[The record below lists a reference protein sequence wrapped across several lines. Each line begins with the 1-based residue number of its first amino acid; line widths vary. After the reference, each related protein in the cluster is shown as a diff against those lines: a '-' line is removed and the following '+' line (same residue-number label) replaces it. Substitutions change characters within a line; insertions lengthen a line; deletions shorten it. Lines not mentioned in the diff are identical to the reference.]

1 MMLKILILLF
11 CFPLLSCGEAKPKTT
26 PELSVSQTVF
36 PIVVGAERG
45 DLYLDSLA
53 GKRVG
58 LVANQS
64 SRVDSLHLLDYL
76 LENGVEVVKIF
87 TPEHGFRGDADA
99 GELIDDQK
107 DAKTGLPIISLYG
120 KNKKTTTAQFEGVD
134 LLLFDMQDVGARFY
148 TYYCTMFYV
157 MQTCAE
163 TKKPFWVLDRPNPNG
178 DYVAGPILD
187 MKHKSFVGLLPIPVV
202 HGCTLGELA
211 QMINGESW
219 LGEGLHCELSVVPVK
234 NYTHQTPYSL
244 PVKPSPNLPNDISIR
259 LYPSLCFFEATTM
272 SVGRG
277 TDFPFQVVGYPDST
291 MGDFQF
297 TPRSI
302 PGMAKEPK
310 LEGKLCYGI
319 DYRRESLDYRF
330 TLEPFVAYYRKFAN
344 ASDFV
349 DRPNWFRLLIGN
361 DKTLQQI
368 ADGCTW
374 AELESSW
381 VDDLRTYLA
390 MRKKYLLYTDNF
402 AL

>member
-1 MMLKILILLF
+1 MRQFLFILCLGLH
-11 CFPLLSCGEAKPKTT
+11 LSACGE
-26 PELSVSQTVF
+26 
-36 PIVVGAERG
+36 IIVGAEQG
-45 DLYLDSLA
+45 ELYLDALA

-76 LENGVEVVKIF
+76 LANNIQVVKIF

-99 GELIDDQK
+99 GELINDQK

-120 KNKKTTTAQFEGVD
+120 KNKNPSAAQFQDVD
-134 LLLFDMQDVGARFY
+134 VVVFDMQDVGVRFY

-163 TKKPFWVLDRPNPNG
+163 TNKPLLVLDRPNPNG

-187 MKHKSFVGLLPIPVV
+187 MKYKSFVGLLPIPVV

-211 QMINGESW
+211 MMINGENW
-219 LGEGLHCELSVVPVK
+219 LGENLHCELSVVPVK
-234 NYTHQTPYSL
+234 NYTHQTRYSL
-244 PVKPSPNLPNDISIR
+244 PIKPSPNLPNDISIR

-277 TDFPFQVVGYPDST
+277 TDFPFQVVGHPDST

-302 PGMAKEPK
+302 VGMDKNPK
-310 LEGKLCYGI
+310 LKDKLCYGT
-319 DYRRESLDYRF
+319 DYRSESLDHRF
-330 TLEPFVAYYRKFAN
+330 TLEPFINYYHRFAQQ
-344 ASDFV
+344 ADFV
-349 DRPNWFRLLIGN
+349 DRENWFQLLIGN
-361 DKTLQQI
+361 DRTLKQI
-368 ADGCTW
+368 ATGESWEQIEACWQEDLQRY
-374 AELESSW
+374 LE
-381 VDDLRTYLA
+381 
-390 MRKKYLLYTDNF
+390 MRKKYLMYRTTQ
-402 AL
+402 